1 MPNGKGSLDCSY
13 CIHFDGTGYPDG
25 HAEER
30 LCRFH
35 QTVLPKP
42 KVEYHNRICGNF
54 KPNELCFA
62 HNPSRQ
68 FFPLAR
74 RFAWFSTDLDPGV
87 LYEFCYNT
95 PSAISKTAVLRI
107 PDYQNRTVSNDWT
120 SLGSATEISPGQFQF
135 TDTQATN
142 FPQRFYQIRSP

>member
-42 KVEYHNRICGNF
+42 KLAYHNRICGNF
-54 KPNELCFA
+54 EPNESYGQHGSLG
-62 HNPSRQ
+62 Q
-68 FFPLAR
+68 FFTLAR
-74 RFAWFSTDLDPGV
+74 RFAWFGTDLEPGV
-87 LYEFCYNT
+87 LYEFSYNHPPGIT
-95 PSAISKTAVLRI
+95 VSAVLRI
-107 PDYQNRTVSNDWT
+107 PDYQNGAWKKP
-120 SLGSATEISPGQFQF
+120 A
-135 TDTQATN
+135 
-142 FPQRFYQIRSP
+142 